1 MTKFGAL
8 KTKILHCLTEAYAA
22 GNKKEVKEILQS
34 IKENKEFKELYL
46 FYEEVEN
53 MYLDDKELAKLYVEN
68 VEKLLMEKT
77 KRVSKYSK
85 SLDKKLKS
93 ENLVEVEL
101 YKNLDLLAEE
111 DTLKTVDKKMLG
123 KKKLVEHL
131 TTKKELTE
139 STSEF
144 TNNEGLLL
152 VVLSSEFNGKFGD
165 SLSEGEKEEL
175 QKLLAIPNDQLVN
188 EFITLKEEVDEKMN
202 CMLTEEQDE
211 VVKGKLKESLTE
223 AKALPPT
230 KYNYYK
236 LQQLKNGL

>member
-1 MTKFGAL
+1 MTKFGTL
-8 KTKILHCLTEAYAA
+8 KTKILHCLTEAYTA

-93 ENLVEVEL
+93 ENLVEVDL

-175 QKLLAIPNDQLVN
+175 QKLLTIPNDQLVN
-188 EFITLKEEVDEKMN
+188 EFNTLKEQVDEKMN